1 MRKNPVVLMV
11 FALALASTSLFAQT
25 SPTSDFYV
33 IPVASHT
40 AGANGS
46 VWMSDVAIQNF
57 QADPLTVQLVVIESG
72 EGNSDNVFPLTT
84 DSVNGSVTVPAG
96 GSVMLKDV
104 LNGYR
109 GRSSAIGSILAGSD
123 RPFAV
128 TSRSY
133 VTLADGSMVGQTVTP
148 ASGFIENTIGRT
160 DPTSRAF
167 LPGLVSNATSRTNV
181 GFVAGNSSADGQ
193 TMTVTVTLRNAAG
206 AVIGT
211 RLFAIA
217 QGNFEHVQFACRTV
231 STQQFDV
238 GSAEFAITRG
248 NGSVVPY
255 ASVVDNRTSDASFI
269 LGQFPAS
276 TQLLSSPFTPS
287 LMRQLFDRTRLLQ

>member
-11 FALALASTSLFAQT
+11 FALALASVSLFAQT

-40 AGANGS
+40 PGVNGQ
-46 VWMSDVAIQNF
+46 VWMSDVAIQNI
-57 QADPLTVQLVVIESG
+57 QTTAINVQLVVIESG

-84 DSVNGSVTVPAG
+84 DTVNGSISVPAG
-96 GSVMLKDV
+96 GSVLLKDI

-109 GRSSAIGSILAGSD
+109 GRTSTTASILVGAD
-123 RPFAV
+123 QPFAI

-133 VTLADGSMVGQTVTP
+133 VTEGDGSMVGQTVVP
-148 ASGFIENTIGRT
+148 VSGFIDSTISRT
-160 DPTSRAF
+160 DPTARAF
-167 LPGLVSNATSRTNV
+167 LPGLVSNAAFRTNL
-181 GFVAGNSSADGQ
+181 GFVAGNSSASGE
-193 TMTVTVTLRNAAG
+193 TMAVTVTLRNAAG

-211 RLFAIA
+211 RLFAIPD
-217 QGNFEHVQFACRTV
+217 GNFEQVQFGVTSI
-231 STQQFDV
+231 STSQFDV
-238 GSAEFAITRG
+238 GSASFAVTQG

-269 LGQFPAS
+269 LGQFPAN
-276 TQLLSSPFTPS
+276 TQLLSTPSLPS
-287 LMRQLFDRTRLLQ
+287 LMRQLFDRTRVLQ

>member
-1 MRKNPVVLMV
+1 MRKKPVVLMV
-11 FALALASTSLFAQT
+11 FALALASSSLFAQT
-25 SPTSDFYV
+25 SPISDFYV

-46 VWMSDVAIQNF
+46 IWMSDIAIQNI
-57 QADPLTVQLVVIESG
+57 QTTPINVQLVVIESG
-72 EGNSDNVFPLTT
+72 EGNSDNVFPLTNDT
-84 DSVNGSVTVPAG
+84 LNGSTTVPAG
-96 GSVMLKDV
+96 GSVLLKDI
-104 LNGYR
+104 LNNYR
-109 GRSSAIGSILAGSD
+109 GRTSAIGSLLVGAD
-123 RPFAV
+123 QPFAV

-148 ASGFIENTIGRT
+148 ATGFIENTIGRT

-167 LPGLVSNATSRTNV
+167 LPGLVSNAGFRTNI
-181 GFVAGNSSADGQ
+181 GFVVGNSSASGE
-193 TMTVTVTLRNAAG
+193 TMAVTVTIRNAAG

-211 RLFAIA
+211 RLFAIGA
-217 QGNFEHVQFACRTV
+217 GNFEHVQFSVASI
-231 STQQFDV
+231 STNQFDV
-238 GSAEFAITRG
+238 GSAEFAITQG

-255 ASVVDNRTSDASFI
+255 ASVVDNRTSDASFV

-276 TQLLSSPFTPS
+276 TQLLSNPLMPS